1 MNYEEF
7 VDEVP
12 RSRASPII
20 REEAGLVTGAY
31 SETLRKRLSDERP
44 GRWESSSRSSTRR

>member
-1 MNYEEF
+1 MTYKEF
-7 VDEVP
+7 VDETQ
-12 RSRASPII
+12 RRAGPIA

-44 GRWESSSRSSTRR
+44 GR

>member
-7 VDEVP
+7 FDEVP
-12 RSRASPII
+12 RRRAGPIV
-20 REEAGLVTGAY
+20 REEAGLVMGAY

-44 GRWESSSRSSTRR
+44 GR